1 MYGDMECAELT
12 ATLEGAVFEAAV
24 TSQVPLEVNIG
35 GEVQLDV
42 GETISYVKTGIDE
55 IEAAVSEKTA
65 AFNLNADSKVTE
77 YNNNA
82 VAKTTSFNDNATV
95 KQAAVDAGA
104 ALAQNWATKTDG
116 TVDGSEYSARYYA
129 GQAAEIIA
137 SVDVVHKSGAETIDG
152 AKTFTRDVAAKI
164 NYARGIA
171 PASTVHPKP
180 FAVYD
185 TNNALFACI
194 QVSFLTS
201 KLTRAELLAYN
212 GADAGDVIPA
222 SMGVINDNG
231 SKYAFAPPPT
241 EDTTASTQIDTVG
254 ARNTKL
260 ANYVSLSGEQDIVG
274 RKNFIGGFQNVRLKM
289 ASADDN
295 AYTDLAFLKN
305 DGTRVAFIRCNNSG
319 ELLIVANNVAV
330 PASSVANSA
339 LNTVAITKQTDG
351 YVQLGNGVIINWGK
365 TTVQTSSQSAT
376 VTFSKA
382 FSSNNAAHVALQA
395 GGSDMPKV
403 SSLNSTSFIL
413 SRQPTSASASPATY
427 TWIAVGY

>member
-137 SVDVVHKSGAETIDG
+137 SADVVHKSGAETIDG
-152 AKTFTRDVAAKI
+152 AKTFLQDVAAKI
-164 NYARGIA
+164 NYTRGIA
-171 PASTVHPKP
+171 PASTVYPKP
-180 FAVYD
+180 FIIYD
-185 TNNALFACI
+185 ANGKIFACM
-194 QVSFLTS
+194 QLLFSAN

-212 GADAGDVIPA
+212 GADSSDNSPA
-222 SMGVINDNG
+222 SMGVVNNNG
-231 SKYAFAPPPT
+231 SKYAYAPTPT
-241 EDTTASTQIDTVG
+241 EDTAASTQIDTVG

-260 ANYVSLSGEQDIVG
+260 GSYVTLAGNQEITG
-274 RKNFIGGFQNVRLKM
+274 RKNFVGSLQNVRLKM
-289 ASADDN
+289 NSDAEN

-305 DGTRVAFIRCNNSG
+305 DDTRVAYIRGNSSG
-319 ELLIVANNVAV
+319 ELGIVANKVTV
-330 PASSVANSA
+330 PASSEANSA
-339 LNTVAITKQTDG
+339 VNTAAISKASNG

-365 TTVQTSSQSAT
+365 TTVQTSSQSTT

-382 FSSNNAAHVALQA
+382 FSNNNGTHVATQ
-395 GGSDMPKV
+395 GGGATLPKV
-403 SSLNSTSFIL
+403 TSINSTSFVL
-413 SRQPTSASASPATY
+413 SRDEATASASPATY